1 MKKIVLILGLLVSVL
16 AVHIVWGQSTDGII
30 TYEVKMNMHRRL
42 QPDQEGMKNMVP
54 EYHVVQE
61 QLFFNANESLY
72 KPVPEEEDDDF
83 QDEQGGGRR
92 MHFRRPQADH
102 YTNQATATKII
113 AQEFMGKKYL
123 IEDSISI
130 APWKLGTEVKTI
142 QGYECR
148 QASYY
153 NEERKQEIVVWYTD
167 TLRPFLGPEGFNS
180 LPGAVLQVDINGG
193 ERVITAQK
201 IELRALAKSEMKVP
215 GGGQRTTDKEFR
227 KMVEEHMKRMG
238 GQGGVM
244 IRN

>member
-1 MKKIVLILGLLVSVL
+1 MKKIVLILGLLVSVM
-16 AVHIVWGQSTDGII
+16 AVHVVWGQSTDGVI

-42 QPDQEGMKNMVP
+42 PPDQEGMKNMMP
-54 EYHVVQE
+54 EYQVFQE

-72 KPVPEEEDDDF
+72 KPMPEEENDF
-83 QDEQGGGRR
+83 EDGQDGGPR
-92 MHFRRPQADH
+92 MRFRRPQADH
-102 YTNQATATKII
+102 YINQATSTKII

-153 NEERKQEIVVWYTD
+153 DEQRKQEIVAWYTD
-167 TLRPFLGPEGFNS
+167 KLRPFLGPESFNS
-180 LPGAVLQVDINGG
+180 LPGAVLQVDVNGG

-215 GGGQRTTDKEFR
+215 SGGQRTTGKEFR
-227 KMVEEHMKRMG
+227 QMMEEQMKRMG
-238 GQGGVM
+238 GQGGFM